1 MKQRAQNLLGALVAC
16 GLVAILA
23 LSPGKS
29 SAATILIVNQNAA
42 GVGFNET
49 TPSAPVGGNAGTT
62 IGQQLRHFRG
72 GLFH

>member
-29 SAATILIVNQNAA
+29 SADEPNSEAV
-42 GVGFNET
+42 
-49 TPSAPVGGNAGTT
+49 AP
-62 IGQQLRHFRG
+62 
-72 GLFH
+72 